1 MDTIPR
7 EIQWV
12 FQTSMVTLLL
22 NLFSL
27 TTKDSWSPTNGLS
40 SPETHAFV
48 PWTQGFSY
56 AIKDRILRLLY
67 WERLQSFKSS
77 SFWLSA
83 LGIVAICTFTLLIFA
98 PQVSPLYVAVIAILA
113 FVMVRAIAYLF
124 ISNRVV
130 QRYSNLKIYE
140 YIVAICIE
148 FSIFDMVETN
158 VRPKD
163 RRKVRSH
170 LAICW
175 ALTTFILSAITVAV
189 GLMLSQDPIGFYQA
203 QCLTHVLP
211 FALGIAAT
219 HFTVSAQDDLEN
231 IRNSMNLWIV
241 SFIVVLWLFQKEL
254 ENYKLVLFGVSATL
268 TVICGTPCI
277 HLIWGVL
284 KNALLK
290 S

>member
-22 NLFSL
+22 NLFTL
-27 TTKDSWSPTNGLS
+27 TTKDSWSPTNRLS
-40 SPETHAFV
+40 PEPPETHAFV
-48 PWTQGFSY
+48 PWTQGFSN
-56 AIKDRILRLLY
+56 ALKDRILRLLY
-67 WERLQSFKSS
+67 WDRLQNVKSA
-77 SFWLSA
+77 SFWLAA

-98 PQVSPLYVAVIAILA
+98 PQVSPLYVAVVAILA
-113 FVMVRAIAYLF
+113 FAMVRAIAYLF
-124 ISNRVV
+124 ISDQVV
-130 QRYSNLKIYE
+130 KRYSNLKIYE

-158 VRPKD
+158 VRPED

-175 ALTTFILSAITVAV
+175 ALTIFILSAITVAV
-189 GLMLSQDPIGFYQA
+189 GLMLSQDSIKFYQA

-219 HFTVSAQDDLEN
+219 HFTVTIQDDLEN
-231 IRNSMNLWIV
+231 IRSSMNLWIV
-241 SFIVVLWLFQKEL
+241 SFIVILWLFQKEL
-254 ENYKLVLFGVSATL
+254 GNYKLALFGLSAITIS
-268 TVICGTPCI
+268 TCMFING
-277 HLIWGVL
+277 
-284 KNALLK
+284 
-290 S
+290 